1 MKVRAIKRGFF
12 DGVYRRPGD
21 EFDCPSDAFSAN
33 WMLKLEKGV
42 EPYKE
47 PKAAY
52 VPLEIPDLYIKEQK
66 EKEQKP
72 AKKKTAYK

>member
-1 MKVRAIKRGFF
+1 
-12 DGVYRRPGD
+12 
-21 EFDCPSDAFSAN
+21 
-33 WMLKLEKGV
+33 MLKLEKGV